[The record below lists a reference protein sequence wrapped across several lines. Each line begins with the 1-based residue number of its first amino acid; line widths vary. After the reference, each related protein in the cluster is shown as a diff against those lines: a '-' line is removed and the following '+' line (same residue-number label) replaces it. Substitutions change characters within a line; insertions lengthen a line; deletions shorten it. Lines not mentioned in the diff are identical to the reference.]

1 VARGSSKSRGRP
13 ADAVPIGER
22 LRRQRVDVLG
32 KSIRDVAKLL
42 DSAPIHLSDIETG
55 RRDPSEELL
64 VKIAKVYGL
73 PEAELRSGF
82 SKPEAVVAEVASE
95 STIAAEKVPEFLRTA
110 RGLSAA
116 QWDTLIKQARKIN
129 PGREVAP

>member
-1 VARGSSKSRGRP
+1 MAKGSGKSR
-13 ADAVPIGER
+13 DKSSSTLSIGER

-32 KSIRDVAKLL
+32 KSIRDVAKQL

-55 RRDPSEELL
+55 RRAPSEELL
-64 VKIAKVYGL
+64 VKIAVVYGL

-95 STIAAEKVPEFLRTA
+95 STVAAAKVPEFLRTA
-110 RGLSAA
+110 RGLNAE
-116 QWDTLIKQARKIN
+116 QWDTLIKQARKIK
-129 PGREVAP
+129 PDSEVRP